1 MPDSAEQLQ
10 RIYLAGFELQTFE
23 RYPKCIGVVR
33 DGCVALLVPGVDGL
47 QILGTPGWRMGEVMG
62 VLTEREGRKVFQ
74 AKSEVVEATPERLAR
89 LYTEFPNFGSK
100 ALPKFWV
107 SPPEYLELRRDLKS
121 WESIEGWRVSGANV
135 AGGNEPARVTISSV
149 TGGLLSQLGVQPVHG
164 RILTPQD
171 DVPGAPRAAVLAY
184 GFWKRAAS

>member
-33 DGCVALLVPGVDGL
+33 DNCVALLVPGVDGL

-74 AKSEVVEATPERLAR
+74 AKSEVVEATPERLA
-89 LYTEFPNFGSK
+89 L
-100 ALPKFWV
+100 
-107 SPPEYLELRRDLKS
+107 LERFRQDLAKS
-121 WESIEGWRVSGANV
+121 MSGEMS
-135 AGGNEPARVTISSV
+135 GP
-149 TGGLLSQLGVQPVHG
+149 
-164 RILTPQD
+164 
-171 DVPGAPRAAVLAY
+171 
-184 GFWKRAAS
+184 